1 MKSLKAALKEAGTNV
16 MIANI
21 TSVPLNYIMLSIMI
35 PLEWSPLVITV
46 VTTAVFTAVAL
57 IRFVS
62 IRLYFERKS
71 TA

>member
-1 MKSLKAALKEAGTNV
+1 MSKILPALKEALTNI

-35 PLEWSPLVITV
+35 PLEWSPLAITI
-46 VTTAVFTAVAL
+46 VTTSVFTAVAL

-62 IRLYFERKS
+62 IRLYFERK
-71 TA
+71 AAA

>member
-1 MKSLKAALKEAGTNV
+1 MSKILPALKEALTNI

-35 PLEWSPLVITV
+35 PLEWSPLAITI
-46 VTTAVFTAVAL
+46 VTTSVFTAVAL

>member
-1 MKSLKAALKEAGTNV
+1 MNWQIALKEALTNI

-35 PLEWSPLVITV
+35 PLEWSPLAITI
-46 VTTAVFTAVAL
+46 VTTSVFTAVAL

-62 IRLYFERKS
+62 IRLYFERK
-71 TA
+71 AAA